1 MLSSPALQRL
11 PPEIWQH
18 LFLEAVSLHST
29 LRRRLAMLG
38 IIWNEGGLTKS
49 ALQVRVEA
57 LVGMGCF
64 GRQPTLTFARDIRFL
79 RQVLDGSGF
88 RLQYRRSPSQGYWI
102 IDRPVLAPAI
112 EKKLSGAF
120 SEVSP
125 EQAAIFARLTPA
137 ERVWQGATLS
147 DQLRTQ
153 AAHRLMREQS
163 NLSVAEAH
171 REVLSRM
178 YRLER

>member
-1 MLSSPALQRL
+1 MLSPALQRL
-11 PPEIWQH
+11 PPVIWQQF
-18 LFLEAVSLHST
+18 LLEAANVHPA
-29 LRRRLAMLG
+29 LRRRMAMLG
-38 IIWNEGGLTKS
+38 ILWNESWLTKS
-49 ALQVRVEA
+49 ALQARVEA
-57 LVGMGCF
+57 LLGMDCF
-64 GRQPTLTFARDIRFL
+64 GRQPALAFARDIRFL
-79 RQVLDGSGF
+79 RQVLEEAGF
-88 RLQYRRSPSQGYWI
+88 HLKYRRSPSPGYSI
-102 IDRPVLAPAI
+102 VGHPALAPAI

-153 AAHRLMREQS
+153 AARRLMQEQPD
-163 NLSVAEAH
+163 LGEAEAH
-171 REVLSRM
+171 REVLRRM